1 MTEIHIKTKLELA
14 KRLELSRTTLDRY
27 LSKPGAPT
35 RERGKGWSLA
45 AVTAF
50 IGEHADAER
59 TRLKGSDALRRAKLR
74 EIELRCKRLAFALEC
89 DRGKFILVEDLSK
102 VSAPTL
108 SAFRTMVYDV
118 LEVRAPMGMSG
129 LGIAEGRIYGRRL
142 ADELLQK
149 LQAVFATWPI

>member
-89 DRGKFILVEDLSK
+89 DRKKYVLVEDLAK
-102 VSAPTL
+102 EIGPTL
-108 SAFRTMVYDV
+108 TAFREGLYNA
-118 LEVRAPMGMSG
+118 LEMAAPMSMSG
-129 LGIAEGRIYGRRL
+129 MGIAECRILGRRL
-142 ADELLQK
+142 AGELLLK
-149 LQAVFATWPI
+149 LQAVFQKWSV